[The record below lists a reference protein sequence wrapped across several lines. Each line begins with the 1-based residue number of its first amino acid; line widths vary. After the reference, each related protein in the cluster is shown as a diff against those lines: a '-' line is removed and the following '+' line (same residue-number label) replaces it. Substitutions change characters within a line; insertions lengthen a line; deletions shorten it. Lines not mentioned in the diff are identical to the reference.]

1 MKNQKCIAFIL
12 SSLLLTAGLAGCGAR
27 TAPLDSAPSRADN
40 SASSWADNDTS
51 SWTGDESTLYPEPP
65 AAYGIAYA
73 LEDAESSA
81 LGDAIWRESLKFY
94 EAFGMTYDAD
104 KNELWYN
111 GKLVRWF
118 EDYYPVG
125 DDGQGGMDFFNEKG
139 VVDVYAVRDFSN
151 RIQHADGSYDPSGQV
166 VALKEFS
173 AEEFAARD
181 IQALRKPPVT
191 LACAGDPLT
200 QKERQAIAAEYA
212 AFGITYDADADQWYF
227 RGEKIRYFFDV
238 LLSNGEPLNSGN
250 FQGTIRNWWQDGGT
264 VDVYTVRDFQRLNED
279 QNGMLTAVEAYNK
292 QEFDARSSAAAQF
305 WEEPQVQPGGWNF
318 LEESN

>member
-27 TAPLDSAPSRADN
+27 TAPPD
-40 SASSWADNDTS
+40 SASSWA
-51 SWTGDESTLYPEPP
+51 GDEFTLSLETP
-65 AAYGIAYA
+65 AAYEVACA

-81 LGDAIWRESLKFY
+81 LGEAVWRESLKLY
-94 EAFGMTYDAD
+94 ETFGMTYDAE

-111 GKLVRWF
+111 GNLVRWF

-125 DDGQGGMDFFNEKG
+125 DNGQGGMDFFNEKG

-151 RIQHADGSYDPSGQV
+151 PIQHADGSYDPSGHV

-181 IQALRKPPVT
+181 IQALQKPPIT
-191 LACAGDPLT
+191 IACAGNPPT
-200 QKERQAIAAEYA
+200 PKEQQAIAAEYA
-212 AFGITYDADADQWYF
+212 AFGITYDSDTGQWYF
-227 RGEKIRYFFDV
+227 HGEKIRYFFDV

-250 FQGTIRNWWQDGGT
+250 FHGTIRNWWQDGGT
-264 VDVYTVRDFQRLNED
+264 VDVYTVRDFQRLNEN
-279 QNGMLTAVEAYNK
+279 QNGTLTAVETYSE
-292 QEFDARSSAAAQF
+292 QEFDARSSTAAQF

-318 LEESN
+318 FR